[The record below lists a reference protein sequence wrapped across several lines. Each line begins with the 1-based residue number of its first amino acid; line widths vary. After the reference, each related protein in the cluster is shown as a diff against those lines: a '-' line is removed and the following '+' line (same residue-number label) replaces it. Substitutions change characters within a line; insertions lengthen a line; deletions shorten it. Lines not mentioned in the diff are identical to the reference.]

1 MEEKPGSLL
10 VVSWVGHLTR
20 YLHRGRPVVGPSSLP
35 VVGPSSLPVVRP
47 SSLPV
52 VVAQL
57 DKKLPS
63 KALAHSNE

>member
-20 YLHRGRPVVGPSSLP
+20 YLHRGRPVVGPSSLM
-35 VVGPSSLPVVRP
+35 VVGS

-63 KALAHSNE
+63 RALAHWNE